1 MIVSDI
7 YELTMLDV
15 IDRNVPNKERIVLI
29 ANETID
35 LGQYGIMIGLKAQG
49 NSAIPI
55 KDNMLWFGNGVIN
68 KGDFLFIYTGPGE
81 TRETPLPNILEKLYT
96 IHWGRD
102 RTIFYS
108 PEFVPILFRVDA
120 VRVPSSD
127 DTKYLPT
134 Y

>member
-7 YELTMLDV
+7 FELTILDV

-29 ANETID
+29 ANETIN
-35 LGQYGIMIGLKAQG
+35 LGRYGIMIGVRGQE

-55 KDNMLWFGNGVIN
+55 KDNLLWFGDGIIN
-68 KGDFLFIYTGPGE
+68 KNEYLFIYTGPGE
-81 TRETPLPNILEKLYT
+81 SRIATLPNNLEKLYT

-102 RTIFYS
+102 KTIFYNT
-108 PEFVPILFRVDA
+108 EFVPILFRIDA
-120 VRVPSSD
+120 VRVPGS
-127 DTKYLPT
+127 TRYLPT

>member
-7 YELTMLDV
+7 FELTMLDV

-68 KGDFLFIYTGPGE
+68 KDDFLFIYTGPGE
-81 TRETPLPNILEKLYT
+81 SRSTTLPNTLEKLYT

-102 RTIFYS
+102 KTIFYQ

-120 VRVPSSD
+120 VRVPFSD
-127 DTKYLPT
+127 DPKYLPT